1 MVRGSTDYVDAS
13 RKRDNYNVDVAVVLP
28 KYMSVLHV
36 TCWLGE
42 RQKGW
47 RSEASREAEED
58 RGQEGDLTVCMT
70 VCRLIVD

>member
-1 MVRGSTDYVDAS
+1 MVVRGSTDYVDAS

-28 KYMSVLHV
+28 KYMLSVLHV

-47 RSEASREAEED
+47 RSEASRG
-58 RGQEGDLTVCMT
+58 GQRPGGRFDCLT